1 MREGVRVV
9 AAAGPESPPTPQR
22 RMTQKL
28 LFVCLGN
35 ICRSPAAEGVFL
47 HLLEERG
54 LSDQFVVDSAGT
66 GGWHVG
72 NPADRRMQAA
82 ANRRGIQLPSR
93 ARQISLDDFSSFDL
107 VLTMDDDN
115 LAAVQGLA
123 REAGPRATAS
133 IKPML
138 SYAGRFSETEVPDP
152 YYGGEAGFGACA
164 RPARGCLRQPA
175 RRAQPAGVGQASS
188 ATRDRNCPTRAS
200 ITASMLMPSVTSST
214 ASSACTSGASSRVLS
229 R

>member
-1 MREGVRVV
+1 MMKV
-9 AAAGPESPPTPQR
+9 
-22 RMTQKL
+22 

-54 LSDQFVVDSAGT
+54 LSDHFVVDSAGT

-93 ARQISLDDFSSFDL
+93 ARQISLDDFLSFDL
-107 VLTMDDDN
+107 VLTMDKDN

-123 REAGPRATAS
+123 REANSRARAS

-138 SYAGRFSETEVPDP
+138 SYARRYSEKEVPDP
-152 YYGGEAGFGACA
+152 YNGGDAGFEHV
-164 RPARGCLRQPA
+164 L
-175 RRAQPAGVGQASS
+175 
-188 ATRDRNCPTRAS
+188 D
-200 ITASMLMPSVTSST
+200 LLED
-214 ASSACTSGASSRVLS
+214 ACTNLLDELS
-229 R
+229 QQA